1 MIYFSVTALVDSR
14 QSRAPTTSGAL
25 PTYADIPGVLA
36 RVEDIA
42 ADAAELLVGA
52 SLPFCTSLGPEMI
65 QLPAPSLRKTVSAFG
80 K

>member
-1 MIYFSVTALVDSR
+1 MIYFSATAQVGSR
-14 QSRAPTTSGAL
+14 QSRAPITFGAVT
-25 PTYADIPGVLA
+25 TYADIPGVLA

-65 QLPAPSLRKTVSAFG
+65 QLPAPSLRKTASAFG
-80 K
+80 E